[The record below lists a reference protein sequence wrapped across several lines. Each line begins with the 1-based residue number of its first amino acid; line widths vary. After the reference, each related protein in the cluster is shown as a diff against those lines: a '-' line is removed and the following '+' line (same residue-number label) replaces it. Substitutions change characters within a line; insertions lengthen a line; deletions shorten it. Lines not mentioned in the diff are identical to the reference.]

1 MSTIRDVARIA
12 CVSTATVSRVINS
25 PEMVGPRTRER
36 VFRAMA
42 VCRYKYNALAR
53 GFATKRSHTLGL
65 IVPTITNPIF
75 AESTRGVQDFANKQ
89 GYQVILGNSDYK
101 YEMEAKMV
109 EVLRER
115 QVEGLLITTTNLKG
129 KILKNL
135 LDDRFPFVLLYSTV
149 RRGPMSAVGVDNFL
163 GGYRAT
169 EHLIHLNH
177 RRIAMFAGGFNFSD
191 RSFHRWHGY
200 KRCLNDHDITYDPD
214 LVLQTEYSL
223 SSGRKGVKTLLS
235 LKNPP
240 TAVFCSND
248 FLALGARE
256 GARELG
262 INLPE
267 DLSIVGFDDMEIS
280 SFVTPSLTTIRQP
293 AYDMGKFGAEVL
305 LNLIG
310 NKSGKPIHKILE
322 TKLIKRESTSVVRAK
337 KKNFP
342 KQKRYTSVEP
352 YRESRSPNLTGEKEA
367 Q

>member
-12 CVSTATVSRVINS
+12 GVSTATVSRVINS
-25 PEMVGPRTRER
+25 PENVGPKTRER
-36 VFRAMA
+36 VSRAMEI
-42 VCRYKYNALAR
+42 CRYKYNALAR
-53 GFATKRSHTLGL
+53 GFATKRSNILGL

-75 AESTRGVQDFANKQ
+75 AESTRGVQDFANEK
-89 GYQVILGNSDYK
+89 GYQVILGNSDYQ
-101 YEMEAKMV
+101 YEKEAKLV

-115 QVEGLLITTTNLKG
+115 RVEGLIITTTNLKG
-129 KILKNL
+129 ETLKSL
-135 LDDRFPFVLLYSTV
+135 LDDGFPFVLLYSTV

-169 EHLIHLNH
+169 EHLIHFKH
-177 RRIAMFAGGFNFSD
+177 RRIAMLAGGFNFSD

-200 KRCLNDHDITYDPD
+200 KRCLNDHDIAYDPG

-223 SSGRKGVKTLLS
+223 SKGREGIKSLLS

-262 INLPE
+262 FGLPE

-280 SFVTPSLTTIRQP
+280 SFVTPSLTTIKQP
-293 AYDMGKFGAEVL
+293 AYDMGKLGAEVL
-305 LNLIG
+305 FNH
-310 NKSGKPIHKILE
+310 IHKRSYKSFHRMLE
-322 TKLIKRESTSVVRAK
+322 TRLIIRESTTIAPASSRNHK
-337 KKNFP
+337 PFEIP
-342 KQKRYTSVEP
+342 PVEP
-352 YRESRSPNLTGEKEA
+352 HRTELKFNRM
-367 Q
+367 